1 MWFDVLKSNV
11 YYYVTS
17 SDYAKVVID
26 TQTIPV
32 EQKTAME
39 LPWVKEQF
47 EPPIYKAGEPVQIL
61 FWKDLDEAK
70 LYAKHEG
77 NSETVIVRCEIETKL
92 NKWPRDILVHTPK
105 HSNVRGP
112 LLKSAYAYFG
122 NEDIEGKF
130 EVI

>member
-1 MWFDVLKSNV
+1 MWFDILKSNV

-17 SDYAKVVID
+17 SNYAKVVID
-26 TQTIPV
+26 TQKIPS
-32 EQKTAME
+32 EQKQPME
-39 LPWVKEQF
+39 LPWVSEQF
-47 EPPIYKAGEPVQIL
+47 KKAGEPKQIL

-77 NSETVIVRCEIETKL
+77 NSGTVILRCEIETKL
-92 NKWPRDILVHTPK
+92 DKWPRDILVHTPS
-105 HSNVRGP
+105 HSGVDGP
-112 LLKSAYAYFG
+112 KLKSAYAYFG